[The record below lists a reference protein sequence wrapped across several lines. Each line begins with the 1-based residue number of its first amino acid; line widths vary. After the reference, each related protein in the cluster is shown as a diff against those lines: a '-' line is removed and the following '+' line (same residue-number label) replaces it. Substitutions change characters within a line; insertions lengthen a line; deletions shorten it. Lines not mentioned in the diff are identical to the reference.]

1 MSVATRSPT
10 SSARAT
16 DPVLADLVEQFLERL
31 QAGEALDPTGF
42 AAAHPE
48 HAEPLRQLL
57 PALEMMAALSRSAVR
72 DGTGVAP
79 AEDIAGPGLGV
90 LGDFHILREVGRGG
104 MGIVYEAE
112 QLLLRRRVAL
122 KVLPFAAALDP
133 RQLQRFKSEAQ
144 ATALLHHTNIVPV
157 HGVGAERGVHY
168 YAMQFIDGRTL
179 ADVISELRRLEG
191 KTRAGE
197 AGDGEARKGEAP
209 AELADARKGLLLE
222 SRLQAESGPA
232 DFGELSRAEAGTP
245 TAPGRGS
252 LDPAPGAGQDGRA
265 GRGSLDPAHDERA
278 GRGSPDPGLEGAGR
292 GSPDPAL
299 RPTEVG
305 YRRSGGD
312 ASIGGIEK
320 SVWLSQPRL

>member
-1 MSVATRSPT
+1 MTVAARSPT

-16 DPVLADLVEQFLERL
+16 DPILADLVEQFLERL
-31 QAGEALDPTGF
+31 QAGEVLDPTGF

-57 PALEMMAALSRSAVR
+57 PALEMMAALSRSAAR

-112 QLLLRRRVAL
+112 QLSLRRRVAL

-191 KTRAGE
+191 KTREGE
-197 AGDGEARKGEAP
+197 AGDGEDREGEAP
-209 AELADARKGLLLE
+209 AELADGRKGLLLE

-232 DFGELSRAEAGTP
+232 EAGTP
-245 TAPGRGS
+245 TPPGRGS
-252 LDPAPGAGQDGRA
+252 LDRAPGATGA
-265 GRGSLDPAHDERA
+265 GRGSPDPAHDERA
-278 GRGSPDPGLEGAGR
+278 GHGSPEPALEGAGRGSPEPALEGAGRGSPEPALEGAGRGSPEPALEGAGR

-299 RPTEVG
+299 E
-305 YRRSGGD
+305 
-312 ASIGGIEK
+312 
-320 SVWLSQPRL
+320 